1 MMPGRNRITFD
12 RRVPPGWDPADE
24 RTYSF
29 RAWMTDIGLWSY
41 VTDMTPPQQ
50 AAAIVLVLGG
60 SAREHARALPPAQLL
75 QGGIVN
81 GQQVDPVTFLLASLR
96 TRYGALEE
104 EHRLAIITEFTGLT
118 RGPGECQLRARTI

>member
-1 MMPGRNRITFD
+1 
-12 RRVPPGWDPADE
+12 
-24 RTYSF
+24 
-29 RAWMTDIGLWSY
+29 MTDIGLWSY
-41 VTDMTPPQQ
+41 VADVSPPQQ

-81 GQQVDPVTFLLASLR
+81 GQQVDPVSFLLASLR

-104 EHRLAIITEFTGLT
+104 ESRLAAITEFMGIA
-118 RGPGECQLRARTI
+118 RRPG